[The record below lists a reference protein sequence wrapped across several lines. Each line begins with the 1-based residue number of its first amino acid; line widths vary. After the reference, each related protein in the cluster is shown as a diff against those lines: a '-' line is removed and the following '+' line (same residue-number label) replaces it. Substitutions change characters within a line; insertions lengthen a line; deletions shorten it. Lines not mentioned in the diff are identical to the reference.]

1 MDVDFGDQLNLNK
14 ENLMIYYLFDHR
26 IISSTIFDK
35 DSKYDSEFDTL
46 KYDNTNDYRNFFL
59 IQVSNSRNKQR
70 MIIEQGNQIAT
81 MYIKN
86 MWQKKTTSK
95 NGKNRKRQS
104 RRFCLNHYRINERQN
119 SYKRKLS
126 KENKYV

>member
-1 MDVDFGDQLNLNK
+1 
-14 ENLMIYYLFDHR
+14 MIYYLFDHR

-70 MIIEQGNQIAT
+70 MIIEQGN
-81 MYIKN
+81 
-86 MWQKKTTSK
+86 
-95 NGKNRKRQS
+95 
-104 RRFCLNHYRINERQN
+104 
-119 SYKRKLS
+119 
-126 KENKYV
+126 